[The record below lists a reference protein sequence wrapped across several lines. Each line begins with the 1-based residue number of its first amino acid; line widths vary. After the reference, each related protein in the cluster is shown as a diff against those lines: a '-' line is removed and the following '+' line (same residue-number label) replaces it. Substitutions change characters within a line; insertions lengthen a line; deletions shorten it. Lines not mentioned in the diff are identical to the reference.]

1 MRYASQPFKFV
12 RMKKRFVTL
21 SFFRFKELIFFCQR
35 YGHCNVPKKCASH
48 VRNTQVHLHEV
59 VPPHL
64 FEFVPPHVF
73 GTFGCFHFEHL
84 KIAQESNLRLV

>member
-1 MRYASQPFKFV
+1 MRYALQPLKFI
-12 RMKKRFVTL
+12 RMKKRLVTL

-59 VPPHL
+59 VLSHVLNL
-64 FEFVPPHVF
+64 FRRMFWN
-73 GTFGCFHFEHL
+73 
-84 KIAQESNLRLV
+84 IRLFSF

>member
-1 MRYASQPFKFV
+1 VRYALQPLKFI
-12 RMKKRFVTL
+12 RMKKRLVTL

-59 VPPHL
+59 VPPHVLNL
-64 FEFVPPHVF
+64 FRRMVWN
-73 GTFGCFHFEHL
+73 
-84 KIAQESNLRLV
+84 IRLFSF